1 MRAFKEGDKLKF
13 VKITNDDLVCRD
25 CIYRLNDN
33 TSECEWYD
41 VKPSKVLNGGKCSM
55 HDNS

>member
-25 CIYRLNDN
+25 CIYRFNNN

-41 VKPSKVLNGGKCSM
+41 VKPAKVLDGGKCSM